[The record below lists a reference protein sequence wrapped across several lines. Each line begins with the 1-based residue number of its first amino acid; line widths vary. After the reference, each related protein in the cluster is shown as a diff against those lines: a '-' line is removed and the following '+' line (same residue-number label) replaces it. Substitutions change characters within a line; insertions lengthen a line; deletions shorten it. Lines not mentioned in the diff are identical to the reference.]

1 MPGAATEEEEEEE
14 GRFFF
19 FEGEG
24 ERRLEERAERAER
37 GFRGVTIV
45 NQHYVILINNI
56 NLEQQE
62 EED

>member
-1 MPGAATEEEEEEE
+1 MPGAAAGEDEEKKV

-45 NQHYVILINNI
+45 N
-56 NLEQQE
+56 
-62 EED
+62 

>member
-1 MPGAATEEEEEEE
+1 LPQTPAKVSSAPIPGAAAGEEEEKEG

-24 ERRLEERAERAER
+24 ERRLEERAARAER

-45 NQHYVILINNI
+45 SQH
-56 NLEQQE
+56 
-62 EED
+62 